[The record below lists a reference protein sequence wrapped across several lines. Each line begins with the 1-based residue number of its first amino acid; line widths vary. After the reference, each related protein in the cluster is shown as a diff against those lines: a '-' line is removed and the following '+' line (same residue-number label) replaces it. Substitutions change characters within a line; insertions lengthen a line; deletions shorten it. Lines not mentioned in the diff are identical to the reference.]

1 MQMLSPSHEW
11 NAPIFCRALTL
22 GLMSVIVE
30 LAVLPAR
37 GEIIVY
43 QVTGSFRHLGSQGPD
58 ILGLADSFFEL
69 EILHDSLALPS
80 SSSGSAES
88 GASVYLSPTA
98 NLRVTGSSNANGT
111 YSAAC
116 TTTVWNNWMHT
127 RDAIGFVLSDLEI
140 ASYSGKLSVFAE
152 LPASLYTGPP
162 PILLPTFQESEVLNA
177 TGDLYLYENGVS
189 CAKYQLKQNTC
200 SGQFA
205 TNSSV
210 PEPTTFAIWGTL
222 GGLGLIVARR
232 RRKLA

>member
-1 MQMLSPSHEW
+1 MQTLSPSHEW
-11 NAPIFCRALTL
+11 NAPMFCRALTL
-22 GLMSVIVE
+22 GLMSVIVG

-58 ILGLADSFFEL
+58 ILGLEDSFFEL
-69 EILHDSLALPS
+69 EISHDSLALPS

-98 NLRVTGSSNANGT
+98 NLRVTGSSNADGT
-111 YSAAC
+111 YSTAC
-116 TTTVWNNWMHT
+116 TTTVWNNT
-127 RDAIGFVLSDLEI
+127 RDAIGFVLSNLEI

-152 LPASLYTGPP
+152 LPASLYTGSP
-162 PILLPTFQESEVLNA
+162 PIPLPTFQESEVLNA

-189 CAKYQLKQNTC
+189 CAKYQLKQSIC

-205 TNSSV
+205 TNSTV
-210 PEPTTFAIWGTL
+210 PEPATFAIWGTL
-222 GGLGLIVARR
+222 GALGLIVARR
-232 RRKLA
+232 RRKLV